1 MMIYILQLPKP
12 SDDLI
17 NLVKEIALSK
27 PLNLES
33 KRWLDSVQ
41 NTKVN
46 SAAADFSVDDKITY
60 LGKQEFQSFFKEP
73 MKPIIGIIHNVDTTL
88 PAVYPP
94 HTDRIRTLSINY
106 YIELGGDN
114 VNTVFYD
121 KRDQDDDMIGGN
133 VLSYNQLQ
141 IKNKYKF
148 KTGFWYLLDSKRF
161 HSVENIMT
169 SRIMLGLSFVIS
181 ADKIL
186 EAVEHSICQPC

>member
-1 MMIYILQLPKP
+1 MIYILQLPKP
-12 SDDLI
+12 SDNLI

-27 PLNLES
+27 PLTLGTRGWRNS
-33 KRWLDSVQ
+33 KQ

-46 SAAADFSVDDKITY
+46 SADADFSIDDKITY

-73 MKPIIGIIHNVDTTL
+73 MSPIIGIFRNTDTSL

-94 HTDRIRTLSINY
+94 HTDRYRSTAINY

-133 VLSYNQLQ
+133 ILSYNQLQ

-148 KTGFWYLLDSKRF
+148 ETGFWYLLDSKRF

-169 SRIMLGLSFVIS
+169 SRIILGLSFVVS
-181 ADKIL
+181 ADKII